1 MKARLFQA
9 KGRAHAKSSGK
20 KGRGGGVSEKQQEGL
35 GATLEST
42 GEAGFVQHHNPS
54 RALGQAGKAGKG
66 WILQEPRGQK
76 REPMLSTHQGKPR
89 KGFKPRSDRLVR
101 VLQAIEQFCPEK

>member
-1 MKARLFQA
+1 MKARPFQA

-54 RALGQAGKAGKG
+54 TALG
-66 WILQEPRGQK
+66 
-76 REPMLSTHQGKPR
+76 
-89 KGFKPRSDRLVR
+89 PRSGWKSRQGLDPART
-101 VLQAIEQFCPEK
+101 